1 MSLLYSVYPLALF
14 VSSLFGKGK
23 GSILRLICFNDEI
36 SDMITHASLDPNT
49 SIDCIDE
56 LGVRLMCIVYGKTAD
71 VSLTN
76 MRYDAYN
83 KQCMS
88 GKIKPECL
96 PTTEDS
102 AFQHGWRLFLQCREW
117 MLLDTDLM
125 DTPFG

>member
-1 MSLLYSVYPLALF
+1 MLSWTRTP
-14 VSSLFGKGK
+14 VS
-23 GSILRLICFNDEI
+23 I
-36 SDMITHASLDPNT
+36 
-49 SIDCIDE
+49 
-56 LGVRLMCIVYGKTAD
+56 VLMRIVYGKTAD

-96 PTTEDS
+96 PTTEDT
-102 AFQHGWRLFLQCREW
+102 AFQHGRRVFQQCREW
-117 MLLDTDLM
+117 MLLDPDLT